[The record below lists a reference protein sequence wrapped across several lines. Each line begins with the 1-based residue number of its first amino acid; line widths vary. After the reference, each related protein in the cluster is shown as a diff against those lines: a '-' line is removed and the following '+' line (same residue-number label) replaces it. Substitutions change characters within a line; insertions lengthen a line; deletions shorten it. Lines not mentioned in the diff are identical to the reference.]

1 MMQRWSRTV
10 TRAASAAAA
19 LCLGIGIA
27 VATASGTD
35 ESPVE
40 AAADVTGKA
49 ITTVEL
55 EEQAL
60 VVVGGGLLIGL
71 GFGIV
76 VASGLTYWYK
86 NRQIGGKLR

>member
-1 MMQRWSRTV
+1 MQGWSRTV

-27 VATASGTD
+27 VATAAAGTD
-35 ESPVE
+35 ESPVGT
-40 AAADVTGKA
+40 ATDVTDKA

-55 EEQAL
+55 EGQAL
-60 VVVGGGLLIGL
+60 VLVGGGLLIGL

-86 NRQIGGKLR
+86 NKQIGGKLR